1 MRDSM
6 LTKDEIARR
15 GREIYARD
23 IRAEVEPEHD
33 GEFLVVDVVT
43 GDYTIGED
51 EDEVFGRAE
60 AKDPEGLFYL
70 MRVGRPVVHRIGGS
84 AGPG

>member
-1 MRDSM
+1 MRGSM

-23 IRAEVEPEHD
+23 IRAEVEREHD
-33 GEFLVVDVVT
+33 GEFLVVDFVT
-43 GDYTIGED
+43 GDYTVGED

-60 AKDPEGLFYL
+60 AKDPEGLFHL
-70 MRVGRPVVHRIGGS
+70 VRVGRPAVHRIGGS

>member
-1 MRDSM
+1 M

-23 IRAEVEPEHD
+23 IRAEVEREHG

-43 GDYTIGED
+43 GDYTVG

-60 AKDPEGLFYL
+60 AKNPKSLFYL
-70 MRVGRPVVHRIGGS
+70 MRVGRPAVHRIGGS
-84 AGPG
+84 AGL